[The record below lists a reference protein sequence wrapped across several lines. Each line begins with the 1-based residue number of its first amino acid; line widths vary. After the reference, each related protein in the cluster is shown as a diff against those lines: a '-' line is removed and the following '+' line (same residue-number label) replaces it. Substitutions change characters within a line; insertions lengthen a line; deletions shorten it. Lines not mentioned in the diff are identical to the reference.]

1 MDPRPPFSE
10 RVIPKIKIMTDEKVV
25 DVFLVTSIDIFYH

>member
-10 RVIPKIKIMTDEKVV
+10 RVLPKIKTMTDGKVV
-25 DVFLVTSIDIFYH
+25 DVFLVASIDIFYH